1 MNDSVIVYRSR
12 AEQATDELLWSVV
25 ENNPQFFLRFFW
37 VFLGLIIGFVVFI
50 MFKTARSYF
59 VDKKKPWHHR

>member
-25 ENNPQFFLRFFW
+25 ENNPQFFLRLFE
-37 VFLGLIIGFVVFI
+37 VFVGVTVILMIFI
-50 MFKTARSYF
+50 AVKTFLAFRAS
-59 VDKKKPWHHR
+59 KKKP

>member
-25 ENNPQFFLRFFW
+25 ENNPQFFLKLFG
-37 VFLGLIIGFVVFI
+37 VFVGATVILMIFI
-50 MFKTARSYF
+50 AVKTFLAFRDS
-59 VDKKKPWHHR
+59 KKKPWHHR